1 MTRVTEAHRSCGRHV
16 GLDKGSLLMEVR
28 IAPVLT
34 LLASPTAVRRG
45 RATGSRP
52 PERSRRVGYG
62 EVVDR
67 RTRERHSRT
76 TRRFPHRTGP
86 LAKLDVVGLLHA
98 MLEREAGE
106 GFFRRVAAEPRPL
119 LFGDPESGFYAR
131 FPLRRV

>member
-1 MTRVTEAHRSCGRHV
+1 VFS
-16 GLDKGSLLMEVR
+16 EVR

-34 LLASPTAVRRG
+34 LLASPPRSGGVGLLDPGPLREAGVSGTG
-45 RATGSRP
+45 RWWT
-52 PERSRRVGYG
+52 
-62 EVVDR
+62 R